1 MNFLNLFKRKIT
13 KETFL
18 KDVRTEVEGLKANAT
33 QEEISKLNIQ
43 FFNPDNKFACIY
55 GQMTGNCSSKRAK
68 ELMDAS
74 CVRVTKLSDNVDE
87 KTFDAVADKINGN
100 YTSQTWGTTWFDGT
114 YIRNFDHLS
123 MIELYI
129 FLKGAS
135 PKNIMDYLKGEVET
149 LELPLD

>member
-1 MNFLNLFKRKIT
+1 MNFLNLFRRKLT

-18 KDVRTEVEGLKANAT
+18 QDVRIEVEGLKANAT
-33 QEEISKLNIQ
+33 QEEISKLNIEY
-43 FFNPDNKFACIY
+43 FDADSKFGCIY
-55 GQMTGNCSSKRAK
+55 GQMTGTCSSARAK
-68 ELMDAS
+68 ELMDKS
-74 CVRVTKLSDNVDE
+74 CVRVTKFSDNVDD
-87 KTFDAVADKINGN
+87 KTFDVVAKKINGK
-100 YTSQTWGTTWFDGT
+100 YTSQTWEKTWGNGI
-114 YIRNFDHLS
+114 YSRNFNHLS